1 MSKTR
6 IIAGVTACVLV
17 LSIAAGVTALLDQNY
32 DERLISSVSDDSD
45 TDNNDSEADST
56 ESQKVKK
63 AVQSV
68 EYESKLFGDNI
79 TNIDI
84 IADEADWQNMID
96 NASDEEY
103 INVDVN
109 IDGELFE
116 NVGIRPK
123 GNSSLQT
130 AESSDSDKYSFKIKF
145 DKYDKEQTCYGLDK
159 LVLNNIISDNTYM
172 KDYLSFDMM
181 KFMGVNSALY
191 NYSYVTVNGEYWG
204 LYISLEGY
212 DKSFLNRTYGD
223 DSGFLYNVKSVDM
236 GEMPQMPV
244 PAETAVSGD
253 EPAVTG
259 EPSDMPLPD
268 ESMPAPEFKLDGGF
282 SRSDNGGSLIYTDDD
297 WNSYSSIFDN
307 AVFNRTSEED
317 YQRVITALEKLSE
330 GQDIEDYFDVDQ
342 ILRYLAVHTTLVNL
356 DSYSSDMA
364 QNYYIYEKDGKLS
377 ILPWDYNLAF
387 GGFSAADSTEAI
399 NFPIDTPVSGVSLE
413 DRPLISQ
420 LLAVDEYKERYHQYL
435 KQIVDEY
442 FTSGYFNDKIDE
454 ITGKINQYVE
464 TEPQAFCTYEEYETA
479 VGTLKTFGELRAES
493 IEGQLSGTIPS
504 TSEEQKNDS
513 SALITDENLNLSDMG
528 TQFGG
533 DRNGGG
539 FRGNDRMPPDRN
551 NEMPSTDMQIP
562 QNPDENAGTDANSN
576 GRPDAPNGDGGMPPH
591 DWDNNGERPPMPDG
605 GNYDFPYDNPWGG
618 NGDMQPP
625 PDWNDNNHNN
635 YNNDDNNN
643 TVTMPMNNYDFP
655 PPPPPDFNGDMDWRR
670 WDDYNNYNYD

>member
-1 MSKTR
+1 MGKKR
-6 IIAGVTACVLV
+6 IIAGVTACILV
-17 LSIAAGVTALLDQNY
+17 FSIAAGVTAMLDRNY
-32 DERLISSVSDDSD
+32 DERLISSDSSSFPDSD
-45 TDNNDSEADST
+45 SEPADT
-56 ESQKVKK
+56 QSQKVKK

-84 IADEADWQNMID
+84 ITDTDEWQNMID
-96 NASDEEY
+96 NASDEQY
-103 INVDVN
+103 ISVDVN

-116 NVGIRPK
+116 NVGIRTK

-130 AESSDSDKYSFKIKF
+130 VENSDSDKYSFKIKF

-159 LVLNNIISDNTYM
+159 LVLNNIVSDNTYM

-204 LYISLEGY
+204 LYISLEAY

-236 GEMPQMPV
+236 GEMPQMPDGMDF

-253 EPAVTG
+253 EQPIVTG
-259 EPSDMPLPD
+259 EPSDMPVPD
-268 ESMPAPEFKLDGGF
+268 ESIPVPEFKFDGGF

-330 GQDIEDYFDVDQ
+330 GKDIEEYFDVDQ

-387 GGFSAADSTEAI
+387 GGFSVSDSAEAI

-413 DRPLISQ
+413 DRPLIAQ
-420 LLAVDEYKERYHQYL
+420 LLAIDEYKEKYHQYL

-442 FTSGYFNDKIDE
+442 FTSGYFNNKIDE

-479 VGTLKTFGELRAES
+479 VDTLKTFGELRAES
-493 IEGQLSGTIPS
+493 IDGQLSGTIPS
-504 TSEEQKNDS
+504 TSEEQKNNS
-513 SALITDENLNLSDMG
+513 SALITDENMNLSDMG
-528 TQFGG
+528 SQFGG
-533 DRNGGG
+533 GRDGGG

-551 NEMPSTDMQIP
+551 NEMPSTDIQMP
-562 QNPDENAGTDANSN
+562 QNPDSENTDSENEN
-576 GRPDAPNGDGGMPPH
+576 IQPDAPGGDGGMPPQNRE
-591 DWDNNGERPPMPDG
+591 NNDERPQRPDRE
-605 GNYDFPYDNPWGG
+605 NYDFPDYNQWGG

-625 PDWNDNNHNN
+625 PDRNNNDNHDNNNNNDNNI
-635 YNNDDNNN
+635 
-643 TVTMPMNNYDFP
+643 VTMPANSHDFP
-655 PPPPPDFNGDMDWRR
+655 PPPQDFNYDMDWHR
-670 WDDYNNYNYD
+670 WDEYD

>member
-1 MSKTR
+1 MNKKR
-6 IIAGVTACVLV
+6 IIAGVTACILV
-17 LSIAAGVTALLDQNY
+17 FSIAAGVTAMLDRNY
-32 DERLISSVSDDSD
+32 DDRLISSDSSSGSDSD
-45 TDNNDSEADST
+45 SETADTQSH
-56 ESQKVKK
+56 KVKK

-68 EYESKLFGDNI
+68 EYESRLFGDSI

-84 IADEADWQNMID
+84 IADTDEWQNMID
-96 NASDEEY
+96 NASDEQY
-103 INVDVN
+103 ISVNVN

-116 NVGIRPK
+116 NVGIRTK

-130 AESSDSDKYSFKIKF
+130 VENSDSEKYSFKIKF

-159 LVLNNIISDNTYM
+159 LILNNIISDNTYM

-204 LYISLEGY
+204 LYISLEAY

-223 DSGFLYNVKSVDM
+223 DSGFLYNVKSVDID
-236 GEMPQMPV
+236 EMQQMPDGMNF

-253 EPAVTG
+253 EQPIVTG

-268 ESMPAPEFKLDGGF
+268 ESMPVPEFKFDGGF

-330 GQDIEDYFDVDQ
+330 GKDIEEYFDVDQ

-387 GGFSAADSTEAI
+387 GGFSVSDSTEAI

-413 DRPLISQ
+413 DRPLIAQ
-420 LLAVDEYKERYHQYL
+420 LLAIDEYKEKYHQYL

-442 FTSGYFNDKIDE
+442 FTSGYFNNKIDE
-454 ITGKINQYVE
+454 ISGKINQYVE

-479 VGTLKTFGELRAES
+479 VDTLKTFGELRAES
-493 IEGQLSGTIPS
+493 IDGQLSGTIPS
-504 TSEEQKNDS
+504 TSEEQKNNS
-513 SALITDENLNLSDMG
+513 SALITDENMNLSDMG
-528 TQFGG
+528 SQFGG
-533 DRNGGG
+533 GRDDGG
-539 FRGNDRMPPDRN
+539 FRENDRIPPDRN
-551 NEMPSTDMQIP
+551 NEMPSTDMQMPQIP
-562 QNPDENAGTDANSN
+562 DTDSENAN
-576 GRPDAPNGDGGMPPH
+576 GRPDAPNGDGGMPPK
-591 DWDNNGERPPMPDG
+591 DWENNGERPQRPDG
-605 GNYDFPYDNPWGG
+605 GNHDFPDYNQWGG

-625 PDWNDNNHNN
+625 PDRNNNDNN
-635 YNNDDNNN
+635 YNDNNN
-643 TVTMPMNNYDFP
+643 DIVTMPANNYDFP
-655 PPPPPDFNGDMDWRR
+655 PPPQDFNHDMEWHR
-670 WDDYNNYNYD
+670 WDEYDNHYE